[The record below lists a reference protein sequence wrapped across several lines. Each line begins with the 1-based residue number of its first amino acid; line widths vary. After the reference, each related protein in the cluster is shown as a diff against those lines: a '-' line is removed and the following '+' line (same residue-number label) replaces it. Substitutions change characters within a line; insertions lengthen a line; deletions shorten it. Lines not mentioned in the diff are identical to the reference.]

1 MIRQPVQRPARG
13 SAPVVE
19 SFSGKPKSGVNSKN
33 SFAGTLALG
42 LDRPAVE
49 LSATKSDVSVQK
61 KKLSSSLTNPSL
73 ENDLTPHGIGV
84 LDTFGTDI
92 AEVLNEGLHSSNTF
106 YGMIPGAKQPGDI
119 LEISH
124 VKVNKDCSHIM
135 VYWAAPFITNF
146 SKLVQ
151 TERGEVES
159 VRLHDKMSAAMTAQL
174 QRREPQF
181 RSLLIKKMEFRRVPR
196 ITFRE
201 WTKKVV
207 DKMRKQRTDR
217 ML

>member
-1 MIRQPVQRPARG
+1 MIETG
-13 SAPVVE
+13 S
-19 SFSGKPKSGVNSKN
+19 SSKGIFQGKNNNTKKNFASELASDLDKPSVNV
-33 SFAGTLALG
+33 T
-42 LDRPAVE
+42 
-49 LSATKSDVSVQK
+49 ATKSEVSIQK
-61 KKLSSSLTNPSL
+61 KKLSSSLTNPQL

-124 VKVNKDCSHIM
+124 VKINKDCSHIM
-135 VYWAAPFITNF
+135 VYWSAPFITNF
-146 SKLVQ
+146 SNLVR
-151 TERGEVES
+151 TESGEEEA
-159 VRLHDKMSAAMTAQL
+159 VRVHEKMATAMTTRL

-196 ITFRE
+196 ISFRE
-201 WTKKVV
+201 WTRKVV
-207 DKMRKQRTDR
+207 DKLKKQRANR
-217 ML
+217 LL

>member
-1 MIRQPVQRPARG
+1 M
-13 SAPVVE
+13 
-19 SFSGKPKSGVNSKN
+19 
-33 SFAGTLALG
+33 
-42 LDRPAVE
+42 DRPSIAE
-49 LSATKSDVSVQK
+49 TATKTDVSLQR
-61 KKLSSSLTNPSL
+61 KKLSSSLANPQF

-92 AEVLNEGLHSSNTF
+92 SEVLNEGLHSSNTF

-119 LEISH
+119 LEVSH

-135 VYWAAPFITNF
+135 VYWSAPFITKF
-146 SKLVQ
+146 SSLVR
-151 TERGEVES
+151 TEQGEAEAERV
-159 VRLHDKMSAAMTAQL
+159 HHKMSGAMSSRL
-174 QRREPQF
+174 QQREPQF

-201 WTKKVV
+201 WTRKVV
-207 DKMRKQRTDR
+207 DKMRKQRTNR

>member
-1 MIRQPVQRPARG
+1 VDI
-13 SAPVVE
+13 
-19 SFSGKPKSGVNSKN
+19 
-33 SFAGTLALG
+33 T
-42 LDRPAVE
+42 
-49 LSATKSDVSVQK
+49 ATKSEVSAQK
-61 KKLSSSLTNPSL
+61 KKLTSSLANPQF
-73 ENDLTPHGIGV
+73 ENDLTPQGIGV

-92 AEVLNEGLHSSNTF
+92 SEVLNEGLHSSNTF

-135 VYWAAPFITNF
+135 VYWSAPFITNF
-146 SKLVQ
+146 SKLVRA
-151 TERGEVES
+151 EKGEEEATRV
-159 VRLHDKMSAAMTAQL
+159 HDKMAAAMTGRL
-174 QRREPQF
+174 QKREPQF

-207 DKMRKQRTDR
+207 DKMKQQRANR
-217 ML
+217 LL